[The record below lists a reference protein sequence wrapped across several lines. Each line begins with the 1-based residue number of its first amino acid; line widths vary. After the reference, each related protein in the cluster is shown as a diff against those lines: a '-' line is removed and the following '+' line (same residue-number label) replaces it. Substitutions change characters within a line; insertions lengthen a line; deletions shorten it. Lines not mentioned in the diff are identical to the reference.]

1 MSQLLQIHNE
11 NPQER
16 LIAQALEII
25 QKGGVIVY
33 PTDTSY
39 AIGCH
44 LGDKKSVERIR
55 QLRMLDAKHDFTLL
69 CEDLKQI
76 ASYARVDNQAY
87 RILKSHTPGAYT
99 FIIKATKEVPKMLMH
114 PKKKTIGI
122 RVPSNNIIQPILKSM
137 GEPILTS
144 TLILPGDD
152 YPMTDPYD
160 IQQTLGASLDLII
173 DGGYCGM
180 DETSLIS
187 LVDDNFEVL
196 RKGAGP
202 VEAFLA

>member
-1 MSQLLQIHNE
+1 MSQLLQIHTE

-16 LIAQALEII
+16 LIEQAVEII
-25 QKGGVIVY
+25 QQGGVIVY

-39 AIGCH
+39 AVGCH
-44 LGDKKSVERIR
+44 LGDKKAVERIR

-87 RILKSHTPGAYT
+87 RILKSHTPGPYT
-99 FIIKATKEVPKMLMH
+99 FILKATKEVPKMLMH

-122 RVPSNNIIQPILKSM
+122 RVPGNNIIQAVLQSLR
-137 GEPILTS
+137 EPILTS
-144 TLILPGDD
+144 TLILPGDE

-187 LVDDNFEVL
+187 LVDDNIEVL
-196 RKGAGP
+196 RQGAGP